1 MSYKYSEISCPVSMM
16 KEMASGD
23 KVLCINSKQIV
34 VAAAW
39 RKKPGWILLPGVL
52 ALTCSNNRRDPCP
65 GPLGG
70 TACPPVSC

>member
-34 VAAAW
+34 VAAA
-39 RKKPGWILLPGVL
+39 
-52 ALTCSNNRRDPCP
+52 
-65 GPLGG
+65 
-70 TACPPVSC
+70 